1 MSAVRY
7 WTDLAQA
14 EARDAAALRTRV
26 AELEAQLSKAEASIS
41 ELEAQ
46 AVETPQREA
55 TPKKEA
61 TGARSAVAGDGPL
74 VRFGR
79 NKGQRVASL
88 SQGDLDWYIRALREN
103 VNDPTRAKFRA
114 QNEAHLAE
122 CEALDPGVQ
131 PDVDEDM
138 QYAHNARDW

>member
-1 MSAVRY
+1 MGGDAVSDRVTT
-7 WTDLAQA
+7 W
-14 EARDAAALRTRV
+14 AALTTAARAWAASDNRETR
-26 AELEAQLSKAEASIS
+26 EALS
-41 ELEAQ
+41 Q
-46 AVETPQREA
+46 AARAWAAIETPRREA